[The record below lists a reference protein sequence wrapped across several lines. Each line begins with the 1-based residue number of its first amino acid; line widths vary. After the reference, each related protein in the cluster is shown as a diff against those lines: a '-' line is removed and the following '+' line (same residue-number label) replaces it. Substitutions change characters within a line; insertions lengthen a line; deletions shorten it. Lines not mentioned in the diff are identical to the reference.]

1 MGELAAAQAFGV
13 GFTNTVGV
21 VTPTFHQVFRPGKLR
36 TVFAIRKRRKLKAHI
51 MPLESNILKKLQLRK
66 QSREGAQCC
75 AASCIQNAS
84 GDFLQQVAKL
94 QQAWTVIP

>member
-36 TVFAIRKRRKLKAHI
+36 TIFAKRKRRKLKARI
-51 MPLESNILKKLQLRK
+51 MPLEKHISEKT
-66 QSREGAQCC
+66 
-75 AASCIQNAS
+75 AAEEAEQRRHAMLCNRLHSE
-84 GDFLQQVAKL
+84 FL
-94 QQAWTVIP
+94 